1 MRYAWI
7 ILLISALTDFGINAI
22 PVIMAAMMA
31 TGSATVPSKAIIIL
45 AVLTGSLAGLRTIQQ
60 ALKATPETAAAL
72 KGDVS
77 SVKTTTESK
86 TP

>member
-1 MRYAWI
+1 MTYAWI

-31 TGSATVPSKAIIIL
+31 TGSAAVPSKAILIL
-45 AVLTGSLAGLRTIQQ
+45 GALTGSLAALRTIQQ
-60 ALKATPETAAAL
+60 ALKSTPETSAAL
-72 KGDVS
+72 KGDS
-77 SVKTTTESK
+77 SMVATTTVSK